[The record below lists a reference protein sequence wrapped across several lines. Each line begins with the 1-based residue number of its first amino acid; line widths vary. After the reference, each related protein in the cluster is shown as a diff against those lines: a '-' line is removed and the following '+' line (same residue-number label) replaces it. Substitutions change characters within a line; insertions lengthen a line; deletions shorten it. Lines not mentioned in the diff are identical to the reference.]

1 MGRHP
6 DPHRSPARGDRRR
19 STRASDSAW
28 DRGLPASAGFIL
40 AVALVTLLPSISSA
54 AEPSAPDVPIIPSP
68 QERQQL
74 PLTIDGDR
82 LEYFQQEER
91 YVVDGHGV
99 LKYGQTQLTADHMEY
114 FKRTGQMN
122 ANGHVV
128 LVQGLERMTMDRL
141 EYNVL
146 EQTGVMYR
154 ADVSIPMINEDRV
167 LESSPY
173 RLIAKRIERGADGSL
188 HAEGAAFTTCD
199 TVCERGAPPW
209 EFQAHRLR
217 AVLDGYLIASG
228 VTLRVKD
235 VPVLYLPWFAY
246 PLQSRQTGFLLPGF
260 GYNTTEGLHY
270 LQPFYWAIGR
280 SQDATI
286 SLDLRTNL
294 GIGVDNEYRY
304 RLTPTAKGQLN
315 LDYFHDWDT
324 GANFLAYRAQHEQRW
339 LDGRLQLSWD
349 LNFVNRKDLFT
360 ELSYSTAE
368 RSQLGLESFA
378 SLSYRLDHQFMYLS
392 MQYTQNLVSS
402 TQQSLQRLPEIGYR
416 LIDARLGALPL
427 YAGMVATAVHFYE
440 GTDFRMFSE
449 GNGNGELRV
458 DLYPTLTG
466 RFHPVA
472 GVTVTPT
479 VGVRE
484 TYYNSASLI
493 PGDTEYRQAVYAAL
507 RADTQLTRWYGAV
520 MHVVEPALLFEYSHE
535 LNSVTV
541 PQFDEV
547 DTFPEKR
554 HVTLMLTNRLR
565 RAGAPPAAPLQ
576 PPSKTVPAV
585 DTGRGDLLWLKL
597 TESYALHSVNNQSPE
612 QSPFTDLRLQAEA
625 RPMDGVSLNIESFV
639 NFYGQG
645 VTMFNSG
652 LRVVP
657 TDWLVLTAGEHF
669 TRDGVVPRRGD
680 LVSSE
685 TSILTDPIGGS
696 QRISAV
702 NWGGELSLPGRISL
716 ATRALYDIEHDQFTE
731 MVYAIRFRGDCNEC
745 WNATLA
751 YQQLMGQHRVF
762 FLVTLRGVS
771 SAGSE
776 AIKDLFPQ

>member
-1 MGRHP
+1 VGWNP
-6 DPHRSPARGDRRR
+6 DLHRIPTREACESTPLPRARGRLARP
-19 STRASDSAW
+19 SARACALS
-28 DRGLPASAGFIL
+28 L
-40 AVALVTLLPSISSA
+40 ALVVVLPSLCAA
-54 AEPSAPDVPIIPSP
+54 AETSAPDVPIIPSTK
-68 QERQQL
+68 ERQQL

-82 LEYFQQEER
+82 VEYFQQEDR

-99 LKYGQTQLTADHMEY
+99 LKYGQTQLNADHMEY
-114 FKRTGQMN
+114 VKRTGQLN

-141 EYNVL
+141 EYNIFD
-146 EQTGVMYR
+146 QSGVMYQ
-154 ADVSIPMINEDRV
+154 ADLSVPMLNEDQV
-167 LESSPY
+167 LEASPY
-173 RLIAKRIERGADGSL
+173 RLIAKRIERSADGTL

-199 TVCERGAPPW
+199 TVCEGGVPPW
-209 EFQAHRLR
+209 EFEAHRLR
-217 AVLDGYLIASG
+217 AVLDGYLIARG
-228 VTLRVKD
+228 VTLRVRD

-246 PLQSRQTGFLLPGF
+246 PLQSRQSGFLLPAF
-260 GYNTTEGLHY
+260 GYNTTEGFRY

-286 SLDLRTNL
+286 SLDLRTKL

-304 RLTPTAKGQLN
+304 RLTETAKGQLD
-315 LDYFHDWDT
+315 LDYFHDWNNGD
-324 GANFLAYRAQHEQRW
+324 NFLSYRAQHQQRW
-339 LDGRLQLSWD
+339 LDNRLQLSWD
-349 LNFVNRKDLFT
+349 INFVNRKDLFT

-378 SLSYRLDHQFMYLS
+378 SLTYRLDHQFMYLS
-392 MQYTQNLVSS
+392 MQYTQNLVAS

-416 LIDARLGALPL
+416 LIDARLGSLPL
-427 YAGMVATAVHFYE
+427 YAGLQATVVHFYE
-440 GTDFRMFSE
+440 GTDVRIFGE

-466 RFHPVA
+466 RLHPVA
-472 GVTVTPT
+472 GVTITPT
-479 VGVRE
+479 VGARE
-484 TYYNSASLI
+484 TYYNSAALI
-493 PGDTEYRQAVYAAL
+493 PNDTEYRQAVYAAL
-507 RADTQLTRWYGAV
+507 RTDLQLTRWYGSI
-520 MHVVEPALLFEYSHE
+520 MHVVEPSLLFEYSHQ

-547 DTFPEKR
+547 DTIPEKR

-565 RAGAPPAAPLQ
+565 RAGAPSAAPPQ
-576 PPSKTVPAV
+576 PQSNIVPSI
-585 DTGRGDLLWLKL
+585 DTGRGDLLWIKV
-597 TESYALHSVNNQSPE
+597 TESYAMQTVKDQAPE
-612 QSPFTDLRLQAEA
+612 QSPFTDLRIQAEA
-625 RPMDGVSLNIESFV
+625 RPVSKVAMNMESFV

-652 LRVVP
+652 LLAAP
-657 TDWLVLTAGEHF
+657 TEWLVLSAGEHF
-669 TRDGVVPRRGD
+669 TREGVVPRRGD

-702 NWGGELSLPGRISL
+702 NWGGELSLPWRIAL
-716 ATRALYDIEHDQFTE
+716 ATRTLYDIEHDQFTE
-731 MVYAIRFRGDCNEC
+731 MVYAIRWRGACNEC

-751 YQQLMGQHRVF
+751 YQQLMGRHQVF